1 MSALRQNPDGTLDSR
16 SSGIHEAF
24 ASLRPSRGHRVLVID
39 ESPSVRK
46 LTQTQL
52 ARLGCSVVATGD
64 GVAGLELG
72 LRSPFDVIVVTESL
86 PQIAGIAIC
95 RIISVL
101 PSERRPLIIFH
112 AAHSISRSEA
122 RSAGADLVL
131 SSNDGA
137 DNLVSWVRVYLAS
150 RPVREMPNGPA
161 PGQDTIH
168 QNLIEDH
175 SWAEDGLA

>member
-1 MSALRQNPDGTLDSR
+1 MLTWTEVQTMRGGNSWEAWPIASTSA
-16 SSGIHEAF
+16 AW
-24 ASLRPSRGHRVLVID
+24 V
-39 ESPSVRK
+39 
-46 LTQTQL
+46 
-52 ARLGCSVVATGD
+52 TGVC
-64 GVAGLELG
+64 GG
-72 LRSPFDVIVVTESL
+72 R
-86 PQIAGIAIC
+86 
-95 RIISVL
+95 
-101 PSERRPLIIFH
+101 
-112 AAHSISRSEA
+112 RSEA